1 MGGKLGGAASWKV
14 CERAAEALEII
25 LASGKGDGLGYA
37 IAGGLN
43 VLEPLCVAQRQ
54 AAVKAARSEA
64 NKACHQVCRAAA
76 QALGLF
82 KENGEADSYGYRMA
96 GGLAVLEFMTLE
108 QRIDAVAKAKIKNN
122 AIRTEKK
129 EVIDFQSLRW

>member
-1 MGGKLGGAASWKV
+1 VK
-14 CERAAEALEII
+14 
-25 LASGKGDGLGYA
+25 
-37 IAGGLN
+37 
-43 VLEPLCVAQRQ
+43 Q
-54 AAVKAARSEA
+54 ARVKAA
-64 NKACHQVCRAAA
+64 KASTQVCRAAA

-82 KENGEADSYGYRMA
+82 QENGEADSYGYRIA
-96 GGLAVLEFMTLE
+96 GGLEVLEFMTLE